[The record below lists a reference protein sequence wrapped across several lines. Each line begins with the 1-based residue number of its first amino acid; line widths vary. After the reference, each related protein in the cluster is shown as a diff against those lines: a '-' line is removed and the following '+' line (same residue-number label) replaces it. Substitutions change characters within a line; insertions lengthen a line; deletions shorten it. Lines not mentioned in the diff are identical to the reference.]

1 MQTPFHSPPN
11 SVQFLARIDARSAD
25 TDAGADAC
33 AVDIDQ
39 LFRGHYLARICSH
52 IENNLRLFIHTYMH
66 DTPAPSS
73 ANASAASAL
82 TAAYHKHDA
91 LQSAGQLALA
101 AVRPLPLRDHHFVF
115 RNHIEHYLSRTFY
128 NLTAVSLSDG
138 RTYDEMRSFA
148 RIKYGL
154 RIVADQLP
162 SETIEQGL
170 DVLDVMRHMDDF
182 VSRFVYDMNGQ
193 VFVQTTSANNFLN
206 TVTVAHVVNSLRT
219 HGIGI
224 VNTAVSCAGQ
234 LICS

>member
-1 MQTPFHSPPN
+1 M
-11 SVQFLARIDARSAD
+11 ARINATNAD
-25 TDAGADAC
+25 TDADA
-33 AVDIDQ
+33 AVAYSVDIGQ
-39 LFRGHYLARICSH
+39 LFRGDYLGRICSH

-66 DTPAPSS
+66 GTPST
-73 ANASAASAL
+73 ASRASDPGLPAAF
-82 TAAYHKHDA
+82 HKHEARQAGA
-91 LQSAGQLALA
+91 LLELA
-101 AVRPLPLRDHHFVF
+101 AVRPLPLGDHHFVF
-115 RNHIEHYLSRTFY
+115 RNHIEQYLSRTFY

-154 RIVADQLP
+154 CIVADQLP

-170 DVLDVMRHMDDF
+170 DVLDLMRFMDDF
-182 VSRFVYDMNGQ
+182 VCRFVYDMNGQ

-224 VNTAVSCAGQ
+224 VNTAVSGI
-234 LICS
+234 LMIV